1 MCINWVCV
9 WDYCEFCMQQIH
21 KYNEKKN
28 QQQTHGLLNPNQKT
42 QAQTTFIGI
51 KNIYRILFW

>member
-1 MCINWVCV
+1 
-9 WDYCEFCMQQIH
+9 MQQIH